1 VHRQAR
7 HSGPGTVLNLV
18 SGQTRGIGDVLV
30 ELAELAGVA
39 TEIELNTSRLRDT
52 KIRMACGNAAR
63 ARELLDWMPIIPW
76 EQTLRGVLNDWRERV
91 GTEGDQTR

>member
-1 VHRQAR
+1 MHRQAR

-18 SGQTRGIGDVLV
+18 SGQTRGIGDVLA
-30 ELAELAGVA
+30 ELAEFAGVA

-63 ARELLDWMPIIPW
+63 ARDQLDWMPVIPW
-76 EQTLRGVLNDWRERV
+76 EQILRHLLADWRGRV
-91 GTEGDQTR
+91 GTEAD